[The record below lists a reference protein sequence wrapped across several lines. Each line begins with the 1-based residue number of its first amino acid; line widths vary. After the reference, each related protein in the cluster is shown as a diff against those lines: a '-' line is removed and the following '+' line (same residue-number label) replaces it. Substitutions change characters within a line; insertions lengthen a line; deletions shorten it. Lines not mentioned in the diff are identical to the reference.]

1 VLDLPEGPDVA
12 SSSGDPGV
20 LVVSA
25 APGILPYFDD
35 PCVPDVPIDL
45 EFAGA
50 PDVPGILEA
59 FGDLGVL
66 GALGVREVLG
76 ESAYFEVPEVLEVPG
91 LPDESGV
98 FACLA
103 YPELIGDPEDLD
115 VLENFASSGKPGDL
129 DVSGVPDVLCGPV
142 SKDTQAEAG
151 KVGSKPVG
159 QAFLLSRILNLVRG
173 WRS

>member
-1 VLDLPEGPDVA
+1 VLDLPGGPDVA

-20 LVVSA
+20 LGVSA
-25 APGILPYFDD
+25 ALGILPYFDD
-35 PCVPDVPIDL
+35 SCVPDVPIDL
-45 EFAGA
+45 EFAGV
-50 PDVPGILEA
+50 PDVPGILEV
-59 FGDLGVL
+59 FEDLGVL

-76 ESAYFEVPEVLEVPG
+76 ESAYFELPDVFEVPV

-115 VLENFASSGKPGDL
+115 VLENVASSGKPGDL

-142 SKDTQAEAG
+142 SKDNQSDAG

-159 QAFLLSRILNLVRG
+159 QAFLLSRILDLVRG